1 MRRREASDDEG
12 SEEGRRPPRARI
24 DPDHDDDGQGAPEDY
39 EGEVE
44 EDEDEEYYDDLLDE
58 EEVGEGLEEEY
69 DGHAVPP
76 KEVAAGQGEAG
87 EKPGEEGAE
96 AEAEADGEEKK
107 EQEPFAVPTSGAFYM
122 HDDRFQEDGRG
133 RRRRMLGG
141 RKLWDA
147 KDDQAWVH
155 DRFEEMNVHEERYED
170 KRMSRGR
177 FRGRGSGG
185 RTRGTAR
192 GFSRGGRYHSYHED
206 SDNQNHS
213 ENQNRPQKI
222 VRGRG
227 PRRYDTIA
235 KNNRDVVGFQRK
247 QPTRSREPT
256 AHSAAAREPGQ
267 ISNAHSEAV
276 PAKKN
281 VVNSSL
287 NSASPPFYPSGASNQ
302 VGAQRRDIQPGGSNK
317 VHPSSMKM
325 DDNMKLQSGPVV
337 RGKGTTDYGGRDR
350 FHAEGPVR
358 PSPARSVGGS
368 SYSSGFASSS
378 INSGQSPNNRAQG
391 GNASIGVPSH
401 NRPTPSFQQTS
412 RVSTQQQNHNSIMH
426 QKSGQVPSQAAMR
439 IPTQQLSHRTGNASP
454 SAQHLPARSTESDEN
469 GSYPSSNQS
478 KTSEVEKTNKETGRG
493 SFMYGGAQV
502 IGAAGLAQG
511 EQNFPGTPALLPAPF
526 CKRYPRKLYLLVLL
540 SPTSPSLFKLKANT
554 YAGGSRQGC
563 SMGSS
568 PMGHSHGRA
577 ITPDAVQSQV
587 EGFVKIVSD
596 KQAEDENESP
606 MAFSSTCPFFHSED
620 YMFPAQHPGGLGVPT
635 VGMALPGYVAQQQ
648 LGMGNN
654 EMAWLPLL
662 AGAAGAFGGSY
673 PPYITLDPSFYSR
686 SSGQT
691 SSSVPSSH
699 RQNELI
705 LLIVSCANMEGNVNH
720 GAKSPPQNDIVTE
733 ELDQRQNKHRRSYR
747 CLLVL

>member
-1 MRRREASDDEG
+1 MADPPPPDAHPEQSPATEKPPAAPLTPEPEDAAEQDVESEVDEEYVSDPDDALPEMRRREASDDEG

-511 EQNFPGTPALLPAPF
+511 EQNFPGTPALLPVMQF
-526 CKRYPRKLYLLVLL
+526 
-540 SPTSPSLFKLKANT
+540 
-554 YAGGSRQGC
+554 GG
-563 SMGSS
+563 
-568 PMGHSHGRA
+568 
-577 ITPDAVQSQV
+577 
-587 EGFVKIVSD
+587 
-596 KQAEDENESP
+596 
-606 MAFSSTCPFFHSED
+606 
-620 YMFPAQHPGGLGVPT
+620 QHPGGLGVPT

-691 SSSVPSSH
+691 SSSVPS
-699 RQNELI
+699 R
-705 LLIVSCANMEGNVNH
+705 EGNVNH

-733 ELDQRQNKHRRSYR
+733 ELDQRQNKHRRYSEMNFSQ
-747 CLLVL
+747 

>member
-1 MRRREASDDEG
+1 
-12 SEEGRRPPRARI
+12 
-24 DPDHDDDGQGAPEDY
+24 
-39 EGEVE
+39 
-44 EDEDEEYYDDLLDE
+44 
-58 EEVGEGLEEEY
+58 
-69 DGHAVPP
+69 
-76 KEVAAGQGEAG
+76 
-87 EKPGEEGAE
+87 
-96 AEAEADGEEKK
+96 
-107 EQEPFAVPTSGAFYM
+107 
-122 HDDRFQEDGRG
+122 
-133 RRRRMLGG
+133 MLGG

-185 RTRGTAR
+185 RTRGTAH
-192 GFSRGGRYHSYHED
+192 GFSRGRYHSYHED

-247 QPTRSREPT
+247 QPTRSRELV

-302 VGAQRRDIQPGGSNK
+302 LGAQRRDIQPGGSNK

-412 RVSTQQQNHNSIMH
+412 RVSTQQQNHTSIMH
-426 QKSGQVPSQAAMR
+426 QKSGQAPSQAAMR
-439 IPTQQLSHRTGNASP
+439 IPTQQVSHRTGNASP

-511 EQNFPGTPALLPAPF
+511 EQNFPGTPALLPVMQF
-526 CKRYPRKLYLLVLL
+526 
-540 SPTSPSLFKLKANT
+540 
-554 YAGGSRQGC
+554 GG
-563 SMGSS
+563 
-568 PMGHSHGRA
+568 
-577 ITPDAVQSQV
+577 
-587 EGFVKIVSD
+587 
-596 KQAEDENESP
+596 
-606 MAFSSTCPFFHSED
+606 
-620 YMFPAQHPGGLGVPT
+620 QHPGGLGVPT

-648 LGMGNN
+648 LGRGNN

-691 SSSVPSSH
+691 SSSVPS
-699 RQNELI
+699 RKVMLTMGLN
-705 LLIVSCANMEGNVNH
+705 LLPKTYC
-720 GAKSPPQNDIVTE
+720 D
-733 ELDQRQNKHRRSYR
+733 
-747 CLLVL
+747 

>member
-1 MRRREASDDEG
+1 MADPPPPDAHPEQSPATEKPPAAPLTPEPEDAAEQDVESEVDEEYVSDPDDALPEMRRREASDDEG

-24 DPDHDDDGQGAPEDY
+24 DPDPDDDGQGAPEDY

-44 EDEDEEYYDDLLDE
+44 EDEDEEYYDDLLDEE

-147 KDDQAWVH
+147 KDNQAWVH

-235 KNNRDVVGFQRK
+235 KNNRDVLGFQRK
-247 QPTRSREPT
+247 QPTRSREPA

-317 VHPSSMKM
+317 VHPPSMKM

-350 FHAEGPVR
+350 SHAEGPVR

-426 QKSGQVPSQAAMR
+426 QKSGQAPSQAAMR

-469 GSYPSSNQS
+469 GSYPTSNQS

-511 EQNFPGTPALLPAPF
+511 EQNFPGTPALLPVMQF
-526 CKRYPRKLYLLVLL
+526 
-540 SPTSPSLFKLKANT
+540 
-554 YAGGSRQGC
+554 GG
-563 SMGSS
+563 
-568 PMGHSHGRA
+568 
-577 ITPDAVQSQV
+577 
-587 EGFVKIVSD
+587 
-596 KQAEDENESP
+596 
-606 MAFSSTCPFFHSED
+606 
-620 YMFPAQHPGGLGVPT
+620 QHPGGLGVPT

-654 EMAWLPLL
+654 EMACWGFWRIISTLH
-662 AGAAGAFGGSY
+662 Y
-673 PPYITLDPSFYSR
+673 P
-686 SSGQT
+686 
-691 SSSVPSSH
+691 
-699 RQNELI
+699 
-705 LLIVSCANMEGNVNH
+705 
-720 GAKSPPQNDIVTE
+720 
-733 ELDQRQNKHRRSYR
+733 
-747 CLLVL
+747 